1 MKSKEKQGM
10 LRVLH
15 ISKEVKVMTNEDKQ
29 QKEVQL
35 NVGVDPTRTPILYAD
50 AIMITSSENGI
61 VLDITQR
68 VGSSNQASVV
78 SRVGLSKEHAK
89 KLAEKLIEHVN
100 LTQGSAV
107 TGKIKISN

>member
-1 MKSKEKQGM
+1 M

-35 NVGVDPTRTPILYAD
+35 NVGVDPTKTPILYAD

-68 VGSSNQASVV
+68 IGSSNQASVV
-78 SRVGLSKEHAK
+78 SRIGLSKEHAK
-89 KLAEKLIEHVN
+89 KIPTKLNEHVS
-100 LTQGSAV
+100 LSEGSAV
-107 TGKIKISN
+107 TGKIKLSN

>member
-1 MKSKEKQGM
+1 
-10 LRVLH
+10 
-15 ISKEVKVMTNEDKQ
+15 MTNEEKQ
-29 QKEVQL
+29 QKAQL
-35 NVGVDPTRTPILYAD
+35 NIGVDPARTPILYAD

-78 SRVGLSKEHAK
+78 SRVGLSKEHAN
-89 KLAEKLIEHVN
+89 KLAEKLIEHVS

-107 TGKIKISN
+107 TGKIKLSN